1 MAKHGCN
8 TTKHDIAGK
17 TTLQG
22 LGIIMDSNAPSV
34 RPEILCLNRLAAL
47 DVLAATIYNG

>member
-1 MAKHGCN
+1 
-8 TTKHDIAGK
+8 
-17 TTLQG
+17 
-22 LGIIMDSNAPSV
+22 V